1 MSIKYNR
8 DIADSIDDKLDKND
22 PANLLGNF
30 IPSFL
35 ALPGLIGA
43 WSMSNFQR
51 STGNVYDLSVQSR
64 TLTYNGNPTFGY
76 ENFVPYLHLAGS

>member
-1 MSIKYNR
+1 MSVKYNR

-35 ALPGLIGA
+35 ALPTLIV
-43 WSMSNFQR
+43 
-51 STGNVYDLSVQSR
+51 TGK
-64 TLTYNGNPTFGY
+64 PC
-76 ENFVPYLHLAGS
+76 